1 MFKNKTYLPYLLI
14 LLAIL
19 AVVYFLINSSFTQM
33 SSNNVQREG
42 YISSNW
48 SVKMIE
54 DFLNFQKTKN
64 PNLIFDVDI
73 IQKQATQDEVNTLL
87 KTGKWPWDEETKTL
101 YTDALKANTILKTS
115 PKEAM
120 DKAMEIYNQKIIREM
135 ISWSSPEGQFLLRG
149 AYAVDMGSDKP
160 QDNGTGTYGVN
171 SGLVTK
177 TNDLIRCGMGPNNKV
192 SLQQI
197 QNMGTNPITGAE
209 KKKTTALDFTKLPTL
224 LPGFRFINA
233 PCDPCAALDS
243 PPKYTCAFSLTDK
256 VPSPIWTS
264 LWGIKN
270 QPLAPA
276 AVAPPSA
283 APKPPSPPLPGPAP
297 PAPSPPKPP
306 VVSVPAP
313 AALPG
318 PPPAPAPGPSAA
330 AAGAPVPGAAPKP
343 PPPSG
348 PAPVPPSNNP
358 LNQGLFPLLVELK
371 KELDSFPITGVTTAG
386 GAPVLASLLAKK

>member
-14 LLAIL
+14 LLGIL
-19 AVVYFLINSSFTQM
+19 AVIYFLINSSFSQTL
-33 SSNNVQREG
+33 SNDVQREG

-48 SVKMIE
+48 SVKLIE

-87 KTGKWPWDEETKTL
+87 KNGKWPWDEETKTL

-160 QDNGTGTYGVN
+160 EDNGTGTYGVN

-177 TNDLIRCGMGPNNKV
+177 TNNLIRCGMGPNNKV
-192 SLQQI
+192 SLRQI
-197 QNMGTNPITGAE
+197 QNMGTNPVTGAE
-209 KKKTTALDFTKLPTL
+209 KKKTDMVDNTKLPTL

-233 PCDPCAALDS
+233 PCDPCVALES
-243 PPKYTCAFSLTDK
+243 PPKYTCAFSLTEK
-256 VPSPIWTS
+256 APSPIWTS
-264 LWGIKN
+264 LWGVKN
-270 QPLAPA
+270 PPLAPA
-276 AVAPPSA
+276 AVAP
-283 APKPPSPPLPGPAP
+283 APKPPGPPLPGPAP
-297 PAPSPPKPP
+297 GPPKPP
-306 VVSVPAP
+306 VVSVPGP

-348 PAPVPPSNNP
+348 PAPVPPPNSP
-358 LNQGLFPLLVELK
+358 LNQSLFPLLVQLK
-371 KELDSFPITGVTTAG
+371 KELDSFPITGVTTMG
-386 GAPVLASLLAKK
+386 GGPVLASLVAGGKP